1 VEAEYGPLIIVGQ
14 YGPLVAKYGPLIIV
28 GQYGPLVAKYGPLI
42 GWQIWPLNWLANMA
56 FYVNMHTFPT
66 LMAEVWAA
74 SGTLRAAEEGIEMRW
89 RQKACNEIS
98 CTKASAPLR
107 ALTAHLGSV

>member
-1 VEAEYGPLIIVGQ
+1 
-14 YGPLVAKYGPLIIV
+14 
-28 GQYGPLVAKYGPLI
+28 
-42 GWQIWPLNWLANMA
+42 
-56 FYVNMHTFPT
+56 
-66 LMAEVWAA
+66 MAEVWAA

-98 CTKASAPLR
+98 FTKASAPLR